1 MPNPETWVHSH
12 PDILKAGRI
21 SHLEPDLPEEEK
33 QAKLDEM
40 NTEDPVNEK
49 LKAIAEDKRKKT
61 YNFIKNLYILIKNIA
76 FEPFEQGWLIKTVGE
91 TQQFNLVG
99 KEEGVTSYAVVVLK
113 NLRWP
118 GNYTVANV
126 N

>member
-1 MPNPETWVHSH
+1 MFIYVC
-12 PDILKAGRI
+12 ICI
-21 SHLEPDLPEEEK
+21 HLEIIYLH
-33 QAKLDEM
+33 
-40 NTEDPVNEK
+40 
-49 LKAIAEDKRKKT
+49 IS
-61 YNFIKNLYILIKNIA
+61 YIWNSFKILA

-126 N
+126 NSSPF